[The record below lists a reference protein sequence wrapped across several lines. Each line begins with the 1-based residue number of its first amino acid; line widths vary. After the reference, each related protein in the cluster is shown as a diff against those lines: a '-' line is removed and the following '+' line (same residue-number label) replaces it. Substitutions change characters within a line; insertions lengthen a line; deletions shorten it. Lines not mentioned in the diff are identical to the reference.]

1 MNPEQQHETF
11 YFNISYVSKVLPGKC
26 TRYSPGNV
34 HGTPR
39 EVYTVLPGKCTR
51 YKSKKSGI
59 NITGARGY
67 AVGKK
72 MLMYFMSLM

>member
-1 MNPEQQHETF
+1 MKLFILTL
-11 YFNISYVSKVLPGKC
+11 VMLA
-26 TRYSPGNV
+26 RYSPGNV